1 MLQGSINHLSLTV
14 SDLASA
20 MRFFDPLLTFL
31 GYAVDRS
38 DSESVCVNVSQI
50 TGGAVN
56 IWQAREPFVNNAF
69 EVYAPGLHHVCFN
82 VDAKAQIDRLAELI
96 PTWGGRVTD
105 PPGEYPYT
113 NRGSYYAVYFRG
125 PDAIKFECV
134 YMSEL
139 ERLHRASGTLD
150 ARLWPHHGG

>member
-14 SDLASA
+14 TDLTGA
-20 MRFFDPLLTFL
+20 MDFFDPLLTFL
-31 GYAVDRS
+31 GYAVDPS
-38 DSESVCVNVSQI
+38 DSATVRVNVSPI

-56 IWQAREPFVNNAF
+56 IWQAREPFMGNVF

-82 VDAKAQIDRLAELI
+82 VDSKQQIDRLAALI
-96 PTWGGRVTD
+96 PAWGGRVTD

-113 NRGSYYAVYFRG
+113 NRGTYYAVYFRG
-125 PDAIKFECV
+125 PDDIKIECV

-139 ERLHRASGTLD
+139 ESLHRARGTLD
-150 ARLWPHHGG
+150 ARLWPHPDG